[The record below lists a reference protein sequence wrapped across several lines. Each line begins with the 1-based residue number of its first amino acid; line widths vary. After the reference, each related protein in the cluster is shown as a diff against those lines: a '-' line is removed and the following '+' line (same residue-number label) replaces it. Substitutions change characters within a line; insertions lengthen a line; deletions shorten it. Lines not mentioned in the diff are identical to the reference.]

1 MPRLLPVAL
10 RVLLVAFCVGACG
23 VKAPPR
29 PPGVPA
35 AKRGEPEP
43 PCPGCTIPAPDS
55 LPSPSVPEREED
67 TSASRRAGEPSGE
80 EQETPVVEPPD
91 EEAEPTDE
99 EDASPEP
106 ER

>member
-1 MPRLLPVAL
+1 
-10 RVLLVAFCVGACG
+10 
-23 VKAPPR
+23 
-29 PPGVPA
+29 
-35 AKRGEPEP
+35 
-43 PCPGCTIPAPDS
+43 
-55 LPSPSVPEREED
+55 VPEREED